1 MANVNTLN
9 KEGGVAGSINYGK
22 LSACMHRLNESFEFS
37 NSSQPRQVVGILR
50 NPFSQSDASL
60 TTRMK
65 PIKVNEISN
74 VMGFADVN
82 THIQVKK
89 NAHPY
94 LGDGCAMDGKQ
105 IPSPTFADM
114 EANSTSFGE
123 LKTISEMNPSSKLGR
138 DDDKEARSPIMP
150 MKKSFVNMVAD
161 TKSVPKV
168 NFRTLNNDEKVD
180 DSDFVLPMDVITRA
194 QNKFANL
201 IVGYLARKT
210 IAFILVKNYV
220 VGRPIMLDTFTS
232 EMCTDPWGRLG
243 FARALIKVG
252 ADKELKQEVTMCP
265 KRVIQEQQVN
275 KQEKEVEE
283 DGFTSVSHR
292 RKK

>member
-1 MANVNTLN
+1 MKRSHFQGAEMTKMERV
-9 KEGGVAGSINYGK
+9 KE
-22 LSACMHRLNESFEFS
+22 SALDGCMHRLNESFEFS

-65 PIKVNEISN
+65 PIKVNEIFN

-220 VGRPIMLDTFTS
+220 GH
-232 EMCTDPWGRLG
+232 LG
-243 FARALIKVG
+243 FARALIEVG
-252 ADKELKQEVTMCP
+252 VDKELKQEVTMA
-265 KRVIQEQQVN
+265 ISY
-275 KQEKEVEE
+275 E
-283 DGFTSVSHR
+283 DGTRHTKEKIRIEYEWTPLLCLECHVFGHTP
-292 RKK
+292 